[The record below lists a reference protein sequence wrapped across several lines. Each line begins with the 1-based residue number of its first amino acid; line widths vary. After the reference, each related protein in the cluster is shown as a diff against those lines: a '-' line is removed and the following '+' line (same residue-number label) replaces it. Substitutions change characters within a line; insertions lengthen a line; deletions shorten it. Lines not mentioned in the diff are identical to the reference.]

1 MSKNNKRKEEK
12 RVKYCVF
19 CGKYIEEGKIYCPNC
34 GKLVLKI
41 KPEKEIGQQQ
51 PIRGPIVDEKI
62 RIVRKCPGCGSIITS
77 NILEQCPI
85 CNSVLGKISEQKKE
99 AIQKKPS
106 LIFTNKKLELEQKF
120 ILKKETWNLK
130 EGINVFGTS
139 IYILVIAYFLLVM
152 AIAFQADSDTPE
164 INIYIILLSQIP
176 ELLFG
181 IYPLWYIYS
190 KKHSYKKLG
199 FFSES
204 NKQVIIAIISGI
216 LGGGCLLIIN
226 FISSYYIDFLSSV
239 GLDFFELKE
248 SISTQTEVIQNTDIL
263 MIIVLMILLS
273 IGSFSVEVVFRG
285 VLHNTLKERFKNDL
299 AVVLII
305 ALIYSAVWSLYTYP
319 SGLVL
324 FLVNFIIFIV
334 LGILYEIN
342 GNLYNT
348 IIASI
353 FFNFLVIIF
362 LII

>member
-1 MSKNNKRKEEK
+1 MPEDNEK
-12 RVKYCVF
+12 RVQYCVF
-19 CGKYIEEGKIYCPNC
+19 CGKYIEKGRTYCPNC

-41 KPEKEIGQQQ
+41 KPEKKQDKQQILGRPIG
-51 PIRGPIVDEKI
+51 GEKI
-62 RIVRKCPGCGSIITS
+62 QITRKCSGCGSIITS
-77 NILEQCPI
+77 SVLDQCPI
-85 CNSVLGKISEQKKE
+85 CNSVLEKISEQKKA

-120 ILKKETWNLK
+120 ILKKDTWNLK
-130 EGINVFGTS
+130 EGINVFGTCV
-139 IYILVIAYFLLVM
+139 YILVIVYFLLVM
-152 AIAFQADSDTPE
+152 AIAFQTESDTPE
-164 INIYIILLSQIP
+164 INIYLILLNQIP

-204 NKQVIIAIISGI
+204 NKQVIIAIIVGI

-226 FISSYYIDFLSSV
+226 FLTGYYIEFLSKA

-248 SISTQTEVIQNTDIL
+248 SISTQNDVIQNTDIL
-263 MIIVLMILLS
+263 MIIILMILLS

-285 VLHNTLKERFKNDL
+285 VLHNALKERFKNDL
-299 AVVLII
+299 VVVLII

-319 SGLVL
+319 TGLV
-324 FLVNFIIFIV
+324 FFFVNFIIFIV

-353 FFNFLVIIF
+353 FFNFLFIIF
-362 LII
+362 LFI

>member
-1 MSKNNKRKEEK
+1 MSKDNERK
-12 RVKYCVF
+12 VKYCVF
-19 CGKYIEEGKIYCPNC
+19 CGANIEEGKIYCPNC

-41 KPEKEIGQQQ
+41 KPEKAIGQQP
-51 PIRGPIVDEKI
+51 PIRGPSVHEKI
-62 RIVRKCPGCGSIITS
+62 RIARKCPGCGSIITS

-85 CNSVLGKISEQKKE
+85 CNSLLGKIPEQKTE

-106 LIFTNKKLELEQKF
+106 LIFTNKKLELEQKL

-130 EGINVFGTS
+130 EGINVFGMS
-139 IYILVIAYFLLVM
+139 IYILVIVYFLLNM
-152 AIAFQADSDTPE
+152 AIAFQTESDTLE
-164 INIYIILLSQIP
+164 INIYLILLLQIP

-204 NKQVIIAIISGI
+204 NKQVVIAIISGI

-226 FISSYYIDFLSSV
+226 FLSGYYIEFLSKV

-248 SISTQTEVIQNTDIL
+248 SISTQNDVIQNTDIL
-263 MIIVLMILLS
+263 MIIILMILLS

-285 VLHNTLKERFKNDL
+285 VLHNALKERFKNDL
-299 AVVLII
+299 VVVLII

-319 SGLVL
+319 TGLVL
-324 FLVNFIIFIV
+324 FFINFIIFVV

-348 IIASI
+348 IMASI
-353 FFNFLVIIF
+353 FFNFLFFIF
-362 LII
+362 LVI